1 MQKDYYLTLGVLRG
15 ATQEEIKKAFRKMAM
30 EFHPDRN
37 PGKEKWA
44 NEKFKEIN
52 EAFSVLGDSAKKSR
66 YDHTA
71 SATRPA
77 PGSPYRRQS
86 TRTTTVEDLMKDF
99 GASGIDFDFLE
110 HIFGDAPAG
119 RSYSSRKFGRGGRV
133 NFDSWQSE
141 VDHVFG
147 GNPTAR
153 TVRYEL
159 LLNMREA
166 RRGVVKFLSRNGKTL
181 EVTIPK
187 SVKTGSVV
195 KLTNA
200 LKVTDGFP
208 GDILIKIKVHRV

>member
-15 ATQEEIKKAFRKMAM
+15 ATQEEIKKAYRKMAM

-52 EAFSVLGDSAKKSR
+52 EAFSILGDCDKKSR
-66 YDHTA
+66 YDHMGF
-71 SATRPA
+71 ATRSA
-77 PGSPYRRQS
+77 SGSPFRRPT
-86 TRTTTVEDLMKDF
+86 TRTGVEDMMKDF
-99 GASGIDFDFLE
+99 GTSGIDFDFLE
-110 HIFGDAPAG
+110 HIFGDAPAS
-119 RSYSSRKFGRGGRV
+119 RSYSSRKFGRSGRV
-133 NFDSWQSE
+133 NFDTWQSE

-147 GNPTAR
+147 GSPAAR

-166 RRGVVKFLSRNGKTL
+166 RRGVVKYLSRNGKNL